1 MKSRRKSLPKTRREF
16 IGKLSKG
23 SITGLILLFFGCADK
38 ATSPDNS
45 NGGTTGGAQGVV
57 GNNHGH
63 SVTISQTQLDNGA
76 AVTLTLSQGNG
87 HTHMVSLT
95 TDQVLRIKNEET
107 VGVTSSTTSAHS
119 HSVTF

>member
-1 MKSRRKSLPKTRREF
+1 MKSLRKSSPETRREF

-23 SITGLILLFFGCADK
+23 SIAGLILMFFGCGDK
-38 ATSPDNS
+38 STSPDNS
-45 NGGTTGGAQGVV
+45 NEGTGGAQGVV

-63 SVTISQTQLDNGA
+63 SVSISQTQLDNGA

-87 HTHMVSLT
+87 HTHAVSLT
-95 TDQVLRIKNEET
+95 IDQVERVKNGET
-107 VGVTSSTTSAHS
+107 VGLTSSTTSAHS